1 MESFIIL
8 TIVGIK
14 FTVLLRKVD
23 MKINEEN
30 VLKEMKDILD
40 LMRSAYS
47 YSKSEVCDRLLSRA
61 IGKMDTL
68 TSILSGTEED

>member
-1 MESFIIL
+1 
-8 TIVGIK
+8 
-14 FTVLLRKVD
+14 

-30 VLKEMKDILD
+30 VLKEMKDVLD
-40 LMRSAYS
+40 LMRSAYP
-47 YSKSEVCDRLLSRA
+47 YSKSGVCDRLLSRA